1 MPDQAPE
8 AEARAFAVSF
18 RSFLDWIHQ
27 GDRESGERNPVAAL
41 TADFLGPEA
50 SAHSVVSRELP
61 PFEHVNLQTAIDA
74 WSARDGRA
82 VDVQGV
88 LLPQHFRLELQEIVS
103 GESLPRRRAPAAVIR
118 HQVR

>member
-50 SAHSVVSRELP
+50 AAEFQNDGLEIGLVHFVQPVLAHQRY
-61 PFEHVNLQTAIDA
+61 
-74 WSARDGRA
+74 
-82 VDVQGV
+82 
-88 LLPQHFRLELQEIVS
+88 
-103 GESLPRRRAPAAVIR
+103 RRRLAR
-118 HQVR
+118 SFRFN